1 MIINKL
7 KITIARKCC
16 LKGTDWKLTFGS
28 SVGIIEK
35 ILACVQPEL
44 QASYTRN
51 TYNNVLCIMGLTQGV
66 HKLENFTCFLSRH
79 ATASPSCIW
88 PSGKF

>member
-1 MIINKL
+1 MFHVKICLKNGTNTISIIYY
-7 KITIARKCC
+7 TRSYYCC
-16 LKGTDWKLTFGS
+16 LKGTDWKPTFGN

-51 TYNNVLCIMGLTQGV
+51 TYNNVLWV
-66 HKLENFTCFLSRH
+66 
-79 ATASPSCIW
+79 
-88 PSGKF
+88 